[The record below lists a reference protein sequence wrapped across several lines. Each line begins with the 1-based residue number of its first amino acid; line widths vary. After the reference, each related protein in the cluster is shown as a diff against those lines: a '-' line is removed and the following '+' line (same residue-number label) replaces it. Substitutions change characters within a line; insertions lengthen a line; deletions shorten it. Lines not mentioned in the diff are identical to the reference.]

1 MSWLEYAAN
10 AIIYIYFRPNPNSEK
25 NKYMRFEKNKALKSL
40 GKKWKKSYHA
50 SFFLSANAR
59 TTIQIVI

>member
-25 NKYMRFEKNKALKSL
+25 NKYMRFEKKQSSKEPR
-40 GKKWKKSYHA
+40 KKVEKI
-50 SFFLSANAR
+50 LPC
-59 TTIQIVI
+59 